1 MSDDP
6 PQDEMY
12 LDDTWTLW
20 FHAPSDPDW
29 TNSSYSQV
37 SSVSSANN
45 FWAIQSLIGDKITA
59 GMFFLMR
66 EHVFPCWDDPHNAK
80 GGCLSMKVGN
90 ESAPQFW
97 EALCAR
103 TLTDKLIIPAAEDA
117 DGNDAGEAP
126 DNQLYVNGLSVTP
139 KNTFCVFK
147 IWVGQGAPLDPDRYD
162 IPPFSGQ
169 MMYRSHA
176 ACIVADAAATAVKT
190 APIISL

>member
-1 MSDDP
+1 M
-6 PQDEMY
+6 DEAY
-12 LDDTWTLW
+12 LDDTWILW
-20 FHAPSDPDW
+20 FHAPCDPDW

-45 FWAIQSLIGDKITA
+45 FWAIQSLLGDKITA

-103 TLTDKLIIPAAEDA
+103 ALTDNLILPDQASEGKGQEAEE
-117 DGNDAGEAP
+117 GPGPE
-126 DNQLYVNGLSVTP
+126 QLHVNGLSVTP

-147 IWVGQGAPLDPDRYD
+147 IWVGQGAPLEPERYD

-169 MMYRSHA
+169 MLYRSHA
-176 ACIVADAAATAVKT
+176 ACIVADAASSAVKK
-190 APIISL
+190 APPQ